1 MTKDMLITKIS
12 EKAEITKK
20 DTRAVIEALAE
31 VVMETLREDKNEKI
45 TIAPLGSF
53 QTKFV
58 AGREGV
64 SRMGGAEKPW
74 KTEDHS
80 EITFK
85 MSKSVKTI

>member
-1 MTKDMLITKIS
+1 MLITKIS

-53 QTKFV
+53 KV
-58 AGREGV
+58 KEVPERSGKV
-64 SRMGGAEKPW
+64 MMGANKGETWTTPA
-74 KTEDHS
+74 HS